1 MPKKNIAPYG
11 SWESPISTEMIVSE
25 AVGLGDMDIDG
36 SDIYWLETR
45 PEESGRY
52 VVVRKTSEG
61 LIDDVTPLGFSAR
74 TSVHEYGGGSYLAY
88 RGTVFFSNYSD
99 QRVYKVKTEDD
110 NPIPITPEGLDIRFA
125 NGSVDELRNRII
137 YVREDHSQTGEAV
150 NTLVA
155 LDMDD
160 ETEGIILT
168 EGADFYSSPSV
179 SPDGSSVAWIQWDH
193 PNMPWDST
201 ELWVADI
208 TATGTFENQRK
219 LRGASGESICHP
231 RWSPDNLLYFVSDV
245 SGWWNIY
252 RYQDIQ
258 LTKSKNLT
266 PIEAEFTQAQW
277 GLGSRYYGFLSE
289 DRIICAYN
297 TNGKWNLAE
306 LDVNT
311 SKLEGI
317 QTAFTEFNRSGLE
330 SKNGMTVLGAGSS
343 IKPFSVYIY
352 LDKKVTELKSA
363 IRPKVDETYFS
374 LPESIT
380 FPTSEDLNSHGFFYP
395 PHNPDYD
402 QEELNQLPPLL
413 VLSHGGPTG
422 ATSTTLDLSIQFWTS
437 RGFGVLDVNYRGSTG
452 YGTTY
457 RKRLNGKWGIV
468 DIDDCVNG
476 ALYLAKRGDIDKEK
490 MSIRGGSAGG
500 YTTLAALTFKNVFS
514 AGASYYGVSDLEA
527 LAKDTHKFES
537 RYMDSMV
544 GPYPENKAV
553 YRERSPIF
561 HTEKLSCPVI
571 LFQGL
576 EDKIVLPNQAEMMV
590 ASLKDKKIPVAYLP
604 FEGEQH
610 GFRIS
615 KNIQRTLEAELYFY
629 SKVFG
634 FKAAGKIKPV
644 QIDGL
649 N

>member
-99 QRVYKVKTEDD
+99 QRVYKVKTEDG

-137 YVREDHSQTGEAV
+137 YVREYHSQTGDAV

-160 ETEGIILT
+160 EAEGIILT

-201 ELWVADI
+201 ELWVAEI
-208 TATGTFENQRK
+208 SETGMFENKRK
-219 LRGASGESICHP
+219 LRGASEESICHP
-231 RWSPDNLLYFVSDV
+231 SWSPDNLLYFVSDV

-343 IKPFSVYIY
+343 IKPFSVYVY
-352 LDKKVTELKSA
+352 LDKKVTELKTA

-500 YTTLAALTFKNVFS
+500 YTTLAALTFRNVFS

>member
-99 QRVYKVKTEDD
+99 QRVYKVKTEDG

-150 NTLVA
+150 NTLVT

-160 ETEGIILT
+160 ETEGTILT

-201 ELWVADI
+201 ELWVAEI
-208 TATGTFENQRK
+208 SETGMFENKRK

-231 RWSPDNLLYFVSDV
+231 SWSPDNLLYFVSDV

-343 IKPFSVYIY
+343 IKPFSIYLY

-561 HTEKLSCPVI
+561 HSDKLSCPVI

-649 N
+649 D